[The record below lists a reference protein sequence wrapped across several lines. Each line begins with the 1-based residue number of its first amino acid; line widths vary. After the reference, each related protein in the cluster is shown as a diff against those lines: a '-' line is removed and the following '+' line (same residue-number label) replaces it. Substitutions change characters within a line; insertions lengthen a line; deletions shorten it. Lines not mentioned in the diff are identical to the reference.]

1 MRTVHGVVVSYIDSI
16 SRLEDVI
23 NIVWMYDGMERT
35 LLSESLYEE
44 PLSCMAHAG
53 LYTA

>member
-1 MRTVHGVVVSYIDSI
+1 MTVHSLYIKFYENSTWRGSSLYSI

-35 LLSESLYEE
+35 LISESLYE
-44 PLSCMAHAG
+44 
-53 LYTA
+53 